1 MMVETGLAMLLRPVL
16 VLLVTAAVGC
26 DRAAPE
32 PVAATATAKSEGNA
46 TSGTSGTGAPTAAA
60 TGESPPSKAAC
71 VRPLAKTPPP
81 PPTYSVDPKCPI
93 DPAGGAPMVPVGHVG
108 FPESKEAPALEVELM
123 LTDPHQERGLM
134 YRKKLADNK
143 GMLFVWKQP
152 SIHTFWMHNTCIPLD
167 MLFIDRDGYI
177 AGIVENAPTLND
189 DGRSIDCPVTYVLEV
204 NAGWSRRHGV
214 APGQQ
219 VKIDGVP

>member
-1 MMVETGLAMLLRPVL
+1 MMIETGLAMPLRPTILFVAL
-16 VLLVTAAVGC
+16 ALLGC

-32 PVAATATAKSEGNA
+32 PAAATATTKSEGVA
-46 TSGTSGTGAPTAAA
+46 QTTTGTGAPPPTAAA
-60 TGESPPSKAAC
+60 TPVAAKAAC
-71 VRPLAKTPPP
+71 VRALPSTPPP
-81 PPTYSVDPKCPI
+81 APPYAVDPKCPV
-93 DPAGGAPMVPVGHVG
+93 DPAGGPPMVPAGHIE
-108 FPESKEAPALEVELM
+108 FPQSKDAPRLEVELM
-123 LTDPHQERGLM
+123 LTDPNQERGLM
-134 YRKKLADNK
+134 YRKHLADDK

-167 MLFIDRDGYI
+167 MLFIDRNGFV

-204 NAGWSRRHGV
+204 NAGWSRKHGV

>member
-1 MMVETGLAMLLRPVL
+1 MMIETGLAMLSRWVL
-16 VLLVTAAVGC
+16 VFLVTAAVAC

-32 PVAATATAKSEGNA
+32 PASATATAKSDGVGVV
-46 TSGTSGTGAPTAAA
+46 GTAGTPPTPAPSTLAPV
-60 TGESPPSKAAC
+60 TRAAC
-71 VRPLAKTPPP
+71 VRSLPKTPPAP
-81 PPTYSVDPKCPI
+81 PAYAVDPKCPT
-93 DPAGGAPMVPVGHVG
+93 DPAGGPPMVPVGHVT
-108 FPESKEAPALEVELM
+108 FPESKEAPRLEVELM

-134 YRKKLADNK
+134 YRKKLAEDK

-204 NAGWSRRHGV
+204 NAGWSRRHNV

-219 VKIDGVP
+219 VKIEGVP